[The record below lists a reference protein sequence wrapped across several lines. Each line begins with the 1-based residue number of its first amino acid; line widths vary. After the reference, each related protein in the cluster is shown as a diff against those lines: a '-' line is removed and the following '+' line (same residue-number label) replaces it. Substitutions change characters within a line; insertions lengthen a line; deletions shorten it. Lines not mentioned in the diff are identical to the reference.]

1 MLGDKNAYSSPS
13 MAMVI
18 KSLSIGTPCSSE
30 DLDEAKKDK
39 LQCSHCN
46 GTRHTKETCFK
57 IHGYSDWF
65 LERRKQDK
73 GNAYKRLA
81 QAKLPETEL

>member
-39 LQCSHCN
+39 LQCSHC
-46 GTRHTKETCFK
+46 RHTKETWFK